1 MEEKVKLDLK
11 DRKLLFALDFHARTP
26 NSVLAKKIGLSK
38 QGVDNKIRNLMKKG
52 VITGFYP
59 LINLTKLGAIYGRI
73 FLRTQN
79 LTKEKQQEIHDFLNN
94 DPRFKWVIIG
104 EGNYDLFFGVWT
116 KSLAEFKNILDEVVS
131 KYSFYIKE
139 NKESIL
145 IKLTHFQNRFFLD
158 TTETEEIIMLGEDE
172 KISVDETDKTILMEL
187 TKNARIPMAEISR
200 RINVP
205 RKVVAYRIK
214 RMEENKIILGYR
226 PSVNNNLLGY
236 TQYKI
241 LFHFANATEQEVKK
255 LKQYLK
261 ELPEVIYFVEELGMC
276 DLDIEIM
283 LKSTQDFFNFM
294 NNIKYQFPTLI
305 KEYETLIFVNTLKIN
320 YLPF

>member
-11 DRKLLFALDFHARTP
+11 DRKLLFALDFHARMP

-73 FLRTQN
+73 FLSTQN
-79 LTKEKQQEIHDFLNN
+79 LTKEKEQEIHDFLKN

-116 KSLAEFKNILDEVVS
+116 KSLAEFKSIVDEVVS
-131 KYSFYIKE
+131 RYSFYIKE

-158 TTETEEIIMLGEDE
+158 TKETEEIIMLGEEE
-172 KISVDETDKTILMEL
+172 KVSIDETDKAILMEL
-187 TKNARIPMAEISR
+187 TKNARIPTAEISR

-205 RKVVAYRIK
+205 RKVVSYRIK
-214 RMEENKIILGYR
+214 RMEKNKIILGYR

-241 LFHFANATEQEVKK
+241 LFHFANATEQEVKR

-261 ELPEVIYFVEELGMC
+261 ELPEVIYFVEELGIC